1 MSMPM
6 WKRQSPPKHPEP
18 LADAREAA
26 IRLLA
31 RREHALLELRHKL
44 QQRGFAAAV
53 IEAVLQ
59 QLVAEDLLSDNRYAE
74 IYALSRVDKGYGPW
88 RIRRELLE
96 HGVSEEI
103 ISTVLK
109 NFDNDWMD
117 KLAGLHRKRF
127 AALPPP
133 DHSAEQAAQ
142 IRFLRQRGFTLEQ
155 INRLFQSL
163 R

>member
-1 MSMPM
+1 M
-6 WKRQSPPKHPEP
+6 WKRKTASKLPEP
-18 LADAREAA
+18 LVDARETG

-31 RREHALLELRHKL
+31 RREHAALELRRKL
-44 QQRGFAAAV
+44 QQRGFAPAV
-53 IEAVLQ
+53 IETVLQ
-59 QLVAEDLLSDNRYAE
+59 ELIKEGLLSDQRYAE
-74 IYALSRVDKGYGPW
+74 IYALSRIDKGYGPW
-88 RIRRELLE
+88 RIRRELSE

-103 ISTVLK
+103 IVEVLK
-109 NFDNDWMD
+109 NFENDWMA
-117 KLAGLHRKRF
+117 KLGALHRKRF
-127 AALPPP
+127 AALPP